1 MTDIKPMT
9 LNDNASLSV
18 PIHHSKNRIINN
30 THLPPTPS
38 MSSSVSSY
46 ISHSKARDL
55 SLKIPNGQQQRYG
68 SLGSSTPYLAS
79 RNWKRAVEEYTRT
92 KKRPF
97 TPSHTTIS
105 PNEDDEGL
113 YLLWTQQLLR
123 EKGFTPSPC
132 RPEFE
137 DYMKKD
143 SNKKTS
149 SSSNSLENDASDN
162 EDDDDDS
169 SVSDMSFSSDDDM
182 DEDDDNDRYIAEQRK
197 LLLNSPAPSAFR
209 SHQPSL
215 ISRYST
221 SNYAAEEV
229 TENDTTTG
237 LDDAPSQNS
246 IYSMFKQFFSACF

>member
-1 MTDIKPMT
+1 MTMLPC
-9 LNDNASLSV
+9 LSQSTTAK
-18 PIHHSKNRIINN
+18 I

-38 MSSSVSSY
+38 TSSSVSSY
-46 ISHSKARDL
+46 ISHNKARDL
-55 SLKIPNGQQQRYG
+55 SLHIPSGQQQQKYG
-68 SLGSSTPYLAS
+68 SLGSSTPYLESLSAI
-79 RNWKRAVEEYTRT
+79 E
-92 KKRPF
+92 RPL

-137 DYMKKD
+137 DYIEKQNNDKKD
-143 SNKKTS
+143 G
-149 SSSNSLENDASDN
+149 SSSNSFENDASDN

-169 SVSDMSFSSDDDM
+169 SDSDMSLSSDDDM
-182 DEDDDNDRYIAEQRK
+182 EDDDNDRYIAEQRK

-221 SNYAAEEV
+221 SNYAAEVAED
-229 TENDTTTG
+229 DTTAG
-237 LDDAPSQNS
+237 LDAPSQNS
-246 IYSMFKQFFSACF
+246 IYSIFRQFFSACF

>member
-1 MTDIKPMT
+1 MA

-18 PIHHSKNRIINN
+18 PIHHSTNRIINN

-38 MSSSVSSY
+38 TSSSVSSY

-68 SLGSSTPYLAS
+68 SLGSSTPYSESLS
-79 RNWKRAVEEYTRT
+79 TIE
-92 KKRPF
+92 RPL

-137 DYMKKD
+137 DYMAKES
-143 SNKKTS
+143 SNKKTNG
-149 SSSNSLENDASDN
+149 SSNSLENDAMDN
-162 EDDDDDS
+162 EDDDDS

-197 LLLNSPAPSAFR
+197 LLLNSPAPSALR
-209 SHQPSL
+209 RYQPSL

-221 SNYAAEEV
+221 NNYAAEEV
-229 TENDTTTG
+229 TEDDTTTG

-246 IYSMFKQFFSACF
+246 IYSMFKHFFSACF

>member
-1 MTDIKPMT
+1 MYIYVHKTSMWYTNTFVRLPFIE
-9 LNDNASLSV
+9 SLST
-18 PIHHSKNRIINN
+18 I
-30 THLPPTPS
+30 
-38 MSSSVSSY
+38 
-46 ISHSKARDL
+46 
-55 SLKIPNGQQQRYG
+55 
-68 SLGSSTPYLAS
+68 
-79 RNWKRAVEEYTRT
+79 E
-92 KKRPF
+92 RPL

-137 DYMKKD
+137 DYMRKESKKAG
-143 SNKKTS
+143 
-149 SSSNSLENDASDN
+149 SSSNSLENDTSDN
-162 EDDDDDS
+162 EDDDDDDS

-215 ISRYST
+215 ISRYSS

-229 TENDTTTG
+229 TEDDTTTE

>member
-1 MTDIKPMT
+1 MTDIKPMIS
-9 LNDNASLSV
+9 NDNASLSV
-18 PIHHSKNRIINN
+18 PIHHSKNRIISNA
-30 THLPPTPS
+30 HLPPTPS

-46 ISHSKARDL
+46 ISQTTKARDL
-55 SLKIPNGQQQRYG
+55 SLKIPNVQQQRYG
-68 SLGSSTPYLAS
+68 SLGSSTPYLES
-79 RNWKRAVEEYTRT
+79 LSTIEG
-92 KKRPF
+92 PL

-137 DYMKKD
+137 DYMEKE
-143 SNKKTS
+143 SSNNKKTG
-149 SSSNSLENDASDN
+149 SSSNSLEDDASDN
-162 EDDDDDS
+162 EDDDGDDS

-221 SNYAAEEV
+221 NNYAADEV
-229 TENDTTTG
+229 AEDDTTTG
-237 LDDAPSQNS
+237 LDDAPSQSS

>member
-1 MTDIKPMT
+1 MYIYVQYYGSGILARKSMWYTNTFVRLPF
-9 LNDNASLSV
+9 LESLST
-18 PIHHSKNRIINN
+18 I
-30 THLPPTPS
+30 
-38 MSSSVSSY
+38 
-46 ISHSKARDL
+46 
-55 SLKIPNGQQQRYG
+55 
-68 SLGSSTPYLAS
+68 
-79 RNWKRAVEEYTRT
+79 E
-92 KKRPF
+92 RPL

-137 DYMKKD
+137 DYMEKE
-143 SNKKTS
+143 SSNNKKTG
-149 SSSNSLENDASDN
+149 SSSNSLEDDASDN
-162 EDDDDDS
+162 EDDDGDDS

-221 SNYAAEEV
+221 NNYAADEV
-229 TENDTTTG
+229 AEDDTTTG
-237 LDDAPSQNS
+237 LDDAPSQSS